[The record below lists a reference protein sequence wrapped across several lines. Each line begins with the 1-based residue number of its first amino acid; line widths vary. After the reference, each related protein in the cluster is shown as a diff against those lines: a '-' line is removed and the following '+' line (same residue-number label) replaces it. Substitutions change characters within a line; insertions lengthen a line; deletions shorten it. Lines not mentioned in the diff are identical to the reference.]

1 MDSDAAGLFDY
12 FTSHKYE
19 GKYDYL
25 IFLFQGSE
33 IQYLYNYVAARLR
46 QLGYIAQLATIA
58 ECSKYQVHV
67 PGSQDNATISYDY
80 PDSPSVH

>member
-1 MDSDAAGLFDY
+1 MILFPNPARLQKKMGLHVNGKNLEVNKKIFKLLMDSDASGLFDY

-33 IQYLYNYVAARLR
+33 NTVF
-46 QLGYIAQLATIA
+46 
-58 ECSKYQVHV
+58 V
-67 PGSQDNATISYDY
+67 
-80 PDSPSVH
+80 